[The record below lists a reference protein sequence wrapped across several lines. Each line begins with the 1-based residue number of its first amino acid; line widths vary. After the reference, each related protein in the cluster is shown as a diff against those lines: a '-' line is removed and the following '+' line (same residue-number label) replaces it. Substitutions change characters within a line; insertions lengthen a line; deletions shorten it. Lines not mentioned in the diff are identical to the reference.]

1 MKISI
6 FQKEVF
12 SFNILK
18 TVICSSKIRPK
29 WAVIPSTQ
37 RGKQIGPYSQQL
49 FLIKNPATPGFLNLQ
64 TDSGDFKESA
74 FIPPIISIRT
84 FQSQFPES
92 IYHFFIHN

>member
-18 TVICSSKIRPK
+18 TVICSSIMRPK
-29 WAVIPSTQ
+29 WAVIPFTQ
-37 RGKQIGPYSQQL
+37 GGKQIGPYSQEL

-64 TDSGDFKESA
+64 TGIANFKNPLL
-74 FIPPIISIRT
+74 FHP
-84 FQSQFPES
+84 
-92 IYHFFIHN
+92 